1 MMAIFFLLIIFA
13 IAAIGW
19 LPKSVAVI
27 YFILS
32 IITLTIYGLD
42 KWLAQKEMRRISEKK
57 LHLLSLLGGWPGATI
72 AQQVFRHKIKKM
84 SFRRAYYLT
93 TFINLA
99 VVSIFLIVKYQQ
111 GLIVLDLSN

>member
-42 KWLAQKEMRRISEKK
+42 KWLA
-57 LHLLSLLGGWPGATI
+57 
-72 AQQVFRHKIKKM
+72 
-84 SFRRAYYLT
+84 
-93 TFINLA
+93 
-99 VVSIFLIVKYQQ
+99 
-111 GLIVLDLSN
+111 